1 MRLRLDLA
9 YDGTAFAGWGIQP
22 ELRTVQGT
30 VEDALATIL
39 RLDSPARLVVAGR
52 TDAGVHASGQVVHVD
67 LPTLASFENPDGS
80 LDLQEFENRLAGIL
94 KRDPD
99 VVLRRAQIAPAG
111 FDARFS
117 AMARR
122 YEYRLQDDA
131 RAYNPLERYRS
142 VWTPKPLNVDLMN
155 ETAQSM
161 LGLRDFGAFCRP
173 RPGATTVRELLEFEW
188 RREADGVV
196 VCHIMAD
203 AFCHSMVRSLVGACV
218 ATGNGRIQQSELEE
232 VRDAAQRT
240 ALFKVMPPHG
250 LNLVE
255 VIYPPDDELAAR
267 AELTRSRRDLLD
279 DEAIA

>member
-9 YDGTAFAGWGIQP
+9 YDGTGFAGWGIQP
-22 ELRTVQGT
+22 QLRTVQG
-30 VEDALATIL
+30 VIEEALATIL
-39 RLDSPARLVVAGR
+39 RLTTPARLIVAGR

-67 LPTLASFENPDGS
+67 LPTFASFENTDGS
-80 LDLQEFENRLAGIL
+80 FDLQEFENRLAGIL

-99 VVLRRAQIAPAG
+99 VVLRRASVAPEG

-142 VWTPKPLNVDLMN
+142 VWTPKPLDVDQMN
-155 ETAQSM
+155 ETAASM

-188 RREADGVV
+188 RRESDGVV

-218 ATGNGRIQQSELEE
+218 ATGNGRIQQAELEA
-232 VRDAAQRT
+232 VRDGAERT

-255 VIYPPDDELAAR
+255 VIYPPDHELGAR

>member
-22 ELRTVQGT
+22 ELRTVQGV
-30 VEDALATIL
+30 VEEALATIL
-39 RLDSPARLVVAGR
+39 RLDAPARLIVAGR
-52 TDAGVHASGQVVHVD
+52 TDAGVHALGQVVHVD
-67 LPTLASFENPDGS
+67 LPSLASFENADGS
-80 LDLQEFENRLAGIL
+80 FDLPEFENRLAGIL

-99 VVLRRAQIAPAG
+99 VVLRRAMVAAEG

-142 VWTPKPLNVDLMN
+142 VWTPKPLDVDQMN
-155 ETAQSM
+155 ETAASM

-188 RREADGVV
+188 RREPDGVV

-218 ATGNGRIQQSELEE
+218 ATGNGRIQQSELER
-232 VRDAAQRT
+232 VRDGAERT
-240 ALFKVMPPHG
+240 AAFKVMPPHG

-255 VIYPPDDELAAR
+255 VIYPPDSELGAR

>member
-9 YDGTAFAGWGIQP
+9 YDGTDFAGWGIQP
-22 ELRTVQGT
+22 NLRTVQGT
-30 VEDALATIL
+30 VEEALATIL
-39 RLDSPARLVVAGR
+39 RLDAPARLVVAGR

-67 LPTLASFENPDGS
+67 LPTLASFENADGS

-99 VVLRRAQIAPAG
+99 VVLRRAMIAPEG

-131 RAYNPLERYRS
+131 RAYNPLERHRS
-142 VWTPKPLNVDLMN
+142 VWTPKPLDVDQMN
-155 ETAQSM
+155 ETAASM

-218 ATGNGRIQQSELEE
+218 ATGNGRIEQSELEQ
-232 VRDAAQRT
+232 VRDAAERT

-255 VIYPPDDELAAR
+255 VIYPPDEELGAR

-279 DEAIA
+279 EESIA

>member
-9 YDGTAFAGWGIQP
+9 YDGTDFAGWGIQP
-22 ELRTVQGT
+22 NLRTVQGV

-39 RLDSPARLVVAGR
+39 RLSQPARLVVAGR
-52 TDAGVHASGQVVHVD
+52 TDAGVHASGQVAHID

-99 VVLRRAQIAPAG
+99 VVLKRASIALDG

-117 AMARR
+117 PLARR

-131 RAYNPLERYRS
+131 RTYNPLERHRS
-142 VWTPKPLNVDLMN
+142 VWTPKPLDVDLMN
-155 ETAQSM
+155 AAAESF

-173 RPGATTVRELLEFEW
+173 RPGATTIRELQQFEW
-188 RREADGVV
+188 RREPDGVV
-196 VCHIMAD
+196 VCHIQAD

-218 ATGNGRIQQSELEE
+218 VAGNGKAQQSELDE
-232 VRDAAQRT
+232 VRDGAQRT

-255 VIYPPDDELAAR
+255 IIYPADDELGPR

>member
-9 YDGTAFAGWGIQP
+9 YDGTDFAGWGIQP
-22 ELRTVQGT
+22 NLRTVQGV

-39 RLDSPARLVVAGR
+39 RLTQPARLVVAGR

-67 LPTLASFENPDGS
+67 VPTLASFENADGS
-80 LDLQEFENRLAGIL
+80 FHLEEFENRLAGIL

-99 VVLRRAQIAPAG
+99 VVLKRASVALEG

-117 AMARR
+117 PLARR

-131 RAYNPLERYRS
+131 RTYNPLERHRS

-155 ETAQSM
+155 TAAESF

-173 RPGATTVRELLEFEW
+173 RPGATTIRELQQFEW
-188 RREADGVV
+188 RREPDGVV
-196 VCHIMAD
+196 VCHIQAD

-218 ATGNGRIQQSELEE
+218 VAGNGKVQQSELDE
-232 VRDAAQRT
+232 VRDGAERT

-250 LNLVE
+250 LNLIE
-255 VIYPPDDELAAR
+255 IIYPPDNELGAR

-279 DEAIA
+279 EEAIA

>member
-22 ELRTVQGT
+22 ELRTVQGV

-39 RLDSPARLVVAGR
+39 RLTQPARLVVAGR
-52 TDAGVHASGQVVHVD
+52 TDAGVHASGQVAHVD
-67 LPTLASFENPDGS
+67 LPTLASFENADGS

-99 VVLRRAQIAPAG
+99 VVLKRASIALEG

-117 AMARR
+117 PLARR

-131 RAYNPLERYRS
+131 RTYNPLERHRS
-142 VWTPKPLNVDLMN
+142 VWTPKPLDVDLMN
-155 ETAQSM
+155 AAAESL

-173 RPGATTVRELLEFEW
+173 RPGATTIRELQQFEW
-188 RREADGVV
+188 RRESDGVV
-196 VCHIMAD
+196 VCHIQAD

-218 ATGNGRIQQSELEE
+218 VAGNGKAQQSELDE
-232 VRDAAQRT
+232 VRDGAERT

-255 VIYPPDDELAAR
+255 IIYPPDDELGPR

>member
-22 ELRTVQGT
+22 DLRTVQGV
-30 VEDALATIL
+30 VEEALATIL
-39 RLDSPARLVVAGR
+39 RLESPARLVVAGR

-67 LPTLASFENPDGS
+67 LPTFASFENADGS
-80 LDLQEFENRLAGIL
+80 FDLQEFENRLAGIL

-99 VVLRRAQIAPAG
+99 VALRRAIIAPGG

-142 VWTPKPLNVDLMN
+142 VWTPKPLNVDQMN
-155 ETAQSM
+155 ETAASM

-188 RREADGVV
+188 KREDDGLV

-203 AFCHSMVRSLVGACV
+203 AFCHAMVRSLVGACV
-218 ATGNGRIQQSELEE
+218 ATGNGRIQQSELEQ
-232 VRDAAQRT
+232 VRDGAQRT

-255 VIYPPDDELAAR
+255 VIYPPDKELGAR